1 MLRRTQFGVSL
12 ALLAFTAAAWNLAPA
27 AGQLENSAQEILARS
42 RVFPE
47 IGPGLI
53 AMKRDSSG
61 RYYILAAPANTI
73 AVYSSSGKRIGQIP
87 DTNSG
92 GAKIAYAEDM
102 DLDVEG
108 QLYVADRGANAVKVF
123 GPDGVLVASIPV
135 AAPTSVA
142 ALPGH
147 EFAVAT
153 VRSTRLVSIFDFH
166 GNLVRSFGEF
176 ADASDR
182 ADLNQSLNRGRVFS
196 DPAAHIY
203 FAFTYL
209 PVPTFRKY
217 DRYGYA
223 AYEVS
228 LSSPEF
234 ASRAQDER
242 NQFVTLAKR
251 DDAHVMKSVISALGV
266 DPATQEVWTVVGDTL
281 LHFDKD
287 GNRLASYRTA
297 TSDGAPLDPIAILV
311 EPDRILLAAD
321 PYGIFDFARPNKL
334 PVAPPSH

>member
-1 MLRRTQFGVSL
+1 
-12 ALLAFTAAAWNLAPA
+12 
-27 AGQLENSAQEILARS
+27 
-42 RVFPE
+42 
-47 IGPGLI
+47 
-53 AMKRDSSG
+53 
-61 RYYILAAPANTI
+61 
-73 AVYSSSGKRIGQIP
+73 
-87 DTNSG
+87 
-92 GAKIAYAEDM
+92 
-102 DLDVEG
+102 
-108 QLYVADRGANAVKVF
+108 
-123 GPDGVLVASIPV
+123 
-135 AAPTSVA
+135 
-142 ALPGH
+142 
-147 EFAVAT
+147 

-176 ADASDR
+176 ADASER

-209 PVPTFRKY
+209 PVPTIRKY

-223 AYEVS
+223 AYEVA

-242 NQFVTLAKR
+242 NDFVTLAKR
-251 DDAHVMKSVISALGV
+251 DNTPAMKSVISALGV
-266 DPATQEVWTVVGDTL
+266 DPATQEVWTVVGDEL

-287 GNRLASYRTA
+287 GNRLGSYRTA
-297 TSDGAPLDPIAILV
+297 TSDGAALDPIAILV